1 MSYATYLANKL
12 ASQQKVVTV
21 KKPTDASMITQKR
34 RFEANQIFF
43 ADGQGVGSLAMD
55 TTRPDGIPLLQH
67 PSTSY
72 RKTST
77 RPAAASDYT
86 AFRGHQGI
94 RDDAAYTNGGRK
106 NLLCVQ
112 YPGGLSYPAPDS
124 EKYRSASD
132 ATRSNCADCYE
143 SHNPATLGE
152 SKFVDNTIRLSAMH
166 PEMVTGGCCDNSI
179 VEANHTHSSGIN
191 PPTHPSQAVGKRSE
205 IMRAPPEFQ
214 NQGVGGAR
222 IGAYYNP
229 RSGYV
234 ENKHGNDL
242 GVNPRR
248 TPTPWVYTP
257 GAPAHLKINDPKF
270 GNVK

>member
-1 MSYATYLANKL
+1 MSYATYLANKT
-12 ASQQKVVTV
+12 AAQHKVIAVRQ
-21 KKPTDASMITQKR
+21 PTDASMITQKR
-34 RFEANQIFF
+34 RFEANQTFF
-43 ADGQGVGSLAMD
+43 VNGRGVGSLAMD

-72 RKTST
+72 QKAIT
-77 RPAAASDYT
+77 RPAAASEYT
-86 AFRGHQGI
+86 AFRGNQGI
-94 RDDAAYTNGGRK
+94 QDDAAYLSGGVNGK
-106 NLLCVQ
+106 KQLLCVQ
-112 YPGGLSYPAPDS
+112 YAGGLPYPAPDP

-132 ATRSNCADCYE
+132 STK
-143 SHNPATLGE
+143 TLQCVNQKVDD
-152 SKFVDNTIRLSAMH
+152 SPKFVDSTIRLSAMH

-179 VEANHTHSSGIN
+179 AKANHTHSEGIH
-191 PPTHPSQAVGKRSE
+191 PPTHPSEAVGKRSE
-205 IMRAPPEFQ
+205 IMRAPPQFQ

-242 GVNPRR
+242 GVNPKRIPNR
-248 TPTPWVYTP
+248 WLYSP